1 MKKAK
6 VEAEVKNFLNL
17 NLNLNLLFSLNLNLF
32 FPGSRMKANW
42 YYFALLIFPIRPL
55 SLFGR

>member
-17 NLNLNLLFSLNLNLF
+17 NLNLNLLFSLNLNLLF
-32 FPGSRMKANW
+32 SRQPNEGKLVSIYSTLILGSM
-42 YYFALLIFPIRPL
+42 YT
-55 SLFGR
+55 